1 MAFVR
6 LWHPDDV
13 AAVIID
19 IAVIATWSALVGY
32 VFHRMPARWFG
43 HDNAL
48 TKPRRWERDGR
59 VWDDVL
65 RVRRWKDRVP
75 DAGGLFA
82 GGMRKRDVTHDPEQL
97 ARLVVETRRAEL
109 VHLAVLA
116 ISPVFL
122 LWNPLWLAAVMVTY
136 NIVAN
141 VPFMVIQR
149 YNRPRLVRLLASTSR
164 RSTR

>member
-1 MAFVR
+1 VALVR
-6 LWHPDDV
+6 LWHPGDV
-13 AAVIID
+13 LAMIID
-19 IAVIATWSALVGY
+19 IAVLAAWGSLVGY
-32 VFHRMPARWFG
+32 AFHRMPARWFG
-43 HDNAL
+43 HDNAV

-82 GGMRKRDVTHDPEQL
+82 GGMRKRGVSRDPEQL

-149 YNRPRLVRLLASTSR
+149 YNRPRLVRLLAATSR